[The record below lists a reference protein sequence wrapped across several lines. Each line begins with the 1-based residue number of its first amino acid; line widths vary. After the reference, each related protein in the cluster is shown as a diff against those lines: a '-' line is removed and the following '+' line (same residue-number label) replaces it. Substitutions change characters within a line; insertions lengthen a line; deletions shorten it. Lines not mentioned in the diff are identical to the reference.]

1 MDSRFHV
8 MVSGISDVKCFEK
21 VMTERSKLMLG
32 ETTVPSLIA
41 CGIFQQE
48 ITQLI
53 EQGVLKVNPYFLN
66 PGLHNDPPL
75 LEKALCG
82 LLAKQ
87 TQRNAGNVIVMY
99 GDICL
104 GFQNEMAALV
114 DEFNVVKVNAMNCID
129 CYLGGQGRL
138 LKIDPNHEYFFL
150 NPSWIELEFGERDLD
165 CSTEASQR
173 EFNMLKGL
181 YLLDTLDNLDQY
193 EARIQKIS
201 RFTNLPVVARENIGL
216 DGLKQVLDQ
225 ALEGL
230 SS

>member
-1 MDSRFHV
+1 M
-8 MVSGISDVKCFEK
+8 
-21 VMTERSKLMLG
+21 G
-32 ETTVPSLIA
+32 EPTVPSLIV
-41 CGIFQQE
+41 CGIFKQE
-48 ITQLI
+48 IMGLI
-53 EQGVLKVNPYFLN
+53 EQGTLKVKPYFLN

-75 LEKALCG
+75 LEKALRG
-82 LLAKQ
+82 LLVKQ
-87 TQRNAGNVIVMY
+87 TQRNSGNVIVMY

-129 CYLGGQGRL
+129 CYLGGEGRL

-165 CSTEASQR
+165 CPTAASHS

-181 YLLDTLDNLDQY
+181 YLLDTLENLDQY
-193 EARIQKIS
+193 EPRIQKIS

-216 DGLKQVLDQ
+216 EGLKQVLDH
-225 ALEGL
+225 ALGKL
-230 SS
+230 SK